1 MSDEMMKQILVR
13 LDLLAA
19 KLGVT
24 AQYMW
29 GVLLRQ
35 AYVTAYMD
43 AASAGVGLLLC
54 MAGAV
59 SIKYALRYCLDK
71 DNQHYGDWPIN
82 GIVWLSA
89 SSFVGF
95 VGAAD
100 CLANAFSAMT
110 ILLNP
115 PYWALQQILK

>member
-1 MSDEMMKQILVR
+1 MSDEMMKQILSR

-43 AASAGVGLLLC
+43 MASAVVGLLFC

-59 SIKYALRYCLDK
+59 SIKYALRYCLNK
-71 DNQHYGDWPIN
+71 ENQDYGDWSIN
-82 GIVWLSA
+82 GVIWLIVSSSVCCFGAVACLSA
-89 SSFVGF
+89 
-95 VGAAD
+95 
-100 CLANAFSAMT
+100 AFSAMT